1 MGFLSFSELEVNLL
15 PDLEFPRL
23 TVVTRF
29 PNASPEEIENLIT
42 RPISESVRTVGGL
55 DRIQSESQEGVSFI
69 TLQFNWDTDVDF
81 AAMEVREKVDL
92 VRGVLPT
99 EVEKSIITRFDPGED
114 AFMEIVV
121 FPRELSKPR
130 ELRDFLRQNVKG
142 YLDRVDGVALV
153 QLSGGFRRE
162 V

>member
-55 DRIQSESQEGVSFI
+55 DRI
-69 TLQFNWDTDVDF
+69 
-81 AAMEVREKVDL
+81 
-92 VRGVLPT
+92 
-99 EVEKSIITRFDPGED
+99 
-114 AFMEIVV
+114 
-121 FPRELSKPR
+121 
-130 ELRDFLRQNVKG
+130 
-142 YLDRVDGVALV
+142 
-153 QLSGGFRRE
+153 
-162 V
+162 